1 MKSDGAKYL
10 KRTES
15 SKKLGPDA
23 SIRKY
28 KNGEVIYSQGEDAEA
43 MFRVEMGY
51 VKLAVSSHR
60 NAKTAITILRAGDY
74 FGQGCLQRHTLRKAT
89 ATSIKES
96 VVARISRPAMML
108 RLDEEPAFAKAFIDH
123 LLKRIAQVEA
133 DLADQQLNSS
143 ERRLARLLMQL
154 SDFDALRRGG
164 PPVANVDQ
172 GTLAQVVGTTR
183 SRVSH
188 FMNGFRNKGFIDYNG
203 DLHVHEALSS
213 FLLE

>member
-1 MKSDGAKYL
+1 MKSDEVKYL
-10 KRTES
+10 KKAES

-23 SIRKY
+23 STRKY
-28 KNGEVIYSQGEDAEA
+28 SGGEVIFSQGDAAED
-43 MFRVEMGY
+43 MFRVELGY
-51 VKLAVSSHR
+51 VKLAVASHR
-60 NAKTAITILRAGDY
+60 SNKTAITILRAGDY
-74 FGQGCLQRHTLRKAT
+74 FGQSCLQRHTVRKAT

-96 VVARISRPAMML
+96 IIARISRPAMML

-123 LLKRIAQVEA
+123 LLNRIAQVEA
-133 DLADQQLNSS
+133 DLADQRLNSS

-188 FMNGFRNKGFIDYNG
+188 FMNGFRNKGLIDYNG